1 MAEGGPE
8 GKAGG
13 KGIKKEAGTG
23 IQLRDVEVGTRWGSR
38 RRIDWRD
45 I

>member
-1 MAEGGPE
+1 MAEDGLE

-23 IQLRDVEVGTRWGSR
+23 IRLRDVEVGARWGSR
-38 RRIDWRD
+38 RRTDWRG